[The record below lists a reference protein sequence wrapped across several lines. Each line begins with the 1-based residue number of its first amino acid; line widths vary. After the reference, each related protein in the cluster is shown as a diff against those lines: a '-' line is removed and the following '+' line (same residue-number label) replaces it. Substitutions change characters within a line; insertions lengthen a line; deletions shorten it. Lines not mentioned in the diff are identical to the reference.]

1 MLPNPIYVLSILG
14 IYSIGLGLLICVK
27 LDGKA
32 AFFEAGQLVIEEIIW
47 DGRANTQM
55 EIKLSAQSPT
65 LISIIHCEVLCM
77 EEEGETITRRNF
89 WQEESP
95 RETGQ
100 GQYKST
106 FSFTPFGNVTIRAWI
121 VDEEGKKTST
131 VEKFVQ
137 GERTKNEEEARNFE
151 SQKIN
156 EKDQEKIEIIERN
169 IESLKEKRNIDERNI
184 DRQIGNYV
192 EQNQIKEDKKKPVIK
207 IEGVKPYANQ
217 REAVSVIVTLEDEN
231 LDLEQS
237 IVSLIEETKKQ
248 KVKATYRRESI
259 DKLELEFYNINQDGK
274 YKIEAIAKDRFGN
287 EAKKTLSFFLN
298 QTGTKFKVQSDIEP
312 YMNHIPSIRI
322 LLQNQKNVSIISCLV
337 NGKNAEYEYKNRQV
351 ILNSCDEDLWRDGR
365 KNITLTVRDSAGNV
379 NQMPPLRF
387 ILDRLKPEWEIEG
400 IQEEGIYY
408 SEREIKIS
416 LKDSSDQILAVLLNG
431 QEIEDKDIKEKKQD
445 MIIFTVGTYGKWE
458 LKLKAK
464 DRAGNYSEVNTCFW
478 INPYNPVERQEVS
491 FSHICYF
498 LSILLFVVEVIIF
511 GINSVGLAGGVSPYD
526 TEHKIP

>member
-1 MLPNPIYVLSILG
+1 MLPNQVYVLSILG
-14 IYSIGLGLLICVK
+14 IYYISLLICAK
-27 LDGKA
+27 LDGEA
-32 AFFEAGQLVIEEIIW
+32 AFSEIGQLVIEEIIW
-47 DGRANTQM
+47 DGRANEQM
-55 EIKLSAQSPT
+55 EIKVCAQSPNPIT
-65 LISIIHCEVLCM
+65 IIHCEVLCI
-77 EEEGETITRRNF
+77 EEEGESVTRRSF

-95 RETGQ
+95 REINQ

-106 FSFTPFGNVTIRAWI
+106 FYFTPFGDVTIRTWA
-121 VDEEGKKTST
+121 VDEAGKKTST
-131 VEKFVQ
+131 IEKIAY
-137 GERTKNEEEARNFE
+137 GEGTKNKEETRNFE

-156 EKDQEKIEIIERN
+156 EKDQEKIEIIERD
-169 IESLKEKRNIDERNI
+169 IESLKEKRNIDESNI
-184 DRQIGNYV
+184 DKQIGNYV

-217 REAVSVIVTLEDEN
+217 REAVSIIVTLEDEN

-248 KVKATYRRESI
+248 KVEATYRRENIS
-259 DKLELEFYNINQDGK
+259 KLELEFYNINQDGK
-274 YKIEAIAKDRFGN
+274 YKIKVIAKDKFGN
-287 EAKKTLSFFLN
+287 EERKTLSFFLN

-312 YMNHIPSIRI
+312 YMNHIPSIKI

-337 NGKNAEYEYKNRQV
+337 NGKNAEYEYKNKQV
-351 ILNSCDEDLWRDGR
+351 TLNSSDEDLWRDGR
-365 KNITLTVRDSAGNV
+365 KNITLTVRDSAGNI

-400 IQEEGIYY
+400 IQEGGIYY

-416 LKDSSDQILAVLLNG
+416 LKDSSDQILAILLNG
-431 QEIEDKDIKEKKQD
+431 QEIEDIKGKTQDI
-445 MIIFTVGTYGKWE
+445 IIFTVGTYGKWE

-478 INPYNPVERQEVS
+478 IKPYNPVERQELS

-511 GINSVGLAGGVSPYD
+511 GVNSICLTDGVSQYD

>member
-1 MLPNPIYVLSILG
+1 MRSILG
-14 IYSIGLGLLICVK
+14 IYYISLFICIK

-32 AFFEAGQLVIEEIIW
+32 AFFETGQLVIEEIIW
-47 DGRANTQM
+47 SGRANDQM
-55 EIKLSAQSPT
+55 EIKLSIQSPNPIT
-65 LISIIHCEVLCM
+65 IIYCEVLCI

-95 RETGQ
+95 REIDQ
-100 GQYKST
+100 GRYKST
-106 FSFTPFGNVTIRAWI
+106 FYFTPFGNVTVRAWA

-131 VEKFVQ
+131 IEKFVH
-137 GERTKNEEEARNFE
+137 GERTKNEEEDRKFE
-151 SQKIN
+151 NQKIN
-156 EKDQEKIEIIERN
+156 EKDQEKKEI
-169 IESLKEKRNIDERNI
+169 IESLKEERNIDESNS
-184 DRQIGNYV
+184 DKQIGNYV
-192 EQNQIKEDKKKPVIK
+192 EQNQIKEDRKKPVIK

-217 REAVSVIVTLEDEN
+217 REAVSIIVTLEDEN

-274 YKIEAIAKDRFGN
+274 YKIEAIAKDRFAN
-287 EAKKTLSFFLN
+287 EARKTLSFFLN
-298 QTGTKFKVQSDIEP
+298 QTGTKFKVQSHIEP
-312 YMNHIPSIRI
+312 YMNHIPNIRI

-337 NGKNAEYEYKNRQV
+337 NGKNAEYEYKDRQV
-351 ILNSCDEDLWRDGR
+351 ILNSSDEDLWRDGR

-400 IQEEGIYY
+400 IQDGGIYY

-416 LKDSSDQILAVLLNG
+416 LKDSSDQILAILLNG
-431 QEIEDKDIKEKKQD
+431 QEIEDIKEKKQD
-445 MIIFTVGTYGKWE
+445 TIIFTVGTYGKWE

-478 INPYNPVERQEVS
+478 IKPYNPVERQELS

-511 GINSVGLAGGVSPYD
+511 GVNSIGLAGGVNKSV
-526 TEHKIP
+526 